1 MANKVKPVAE
11 KEALQYEKD
20 ALLAGLEKRKQNIK
34 VFEDAIA
41 KEYEEIER
49 EKEMIKIIELHQN
62 VK

>member
-1 MANKVKPVAE
+1 MKPVTE

-20 ALLAGLEKRKQNIK
+20 ALLAGLEKRKTNIK
-34 VFEDAIA
+34 IFEEVIA

>member
-1 MANKVKPVAE
+1 MKPVTE

-20 ALLAGLEKRKQNIK
+20 ALLKGLEKRRQNIK
-34 VFEDAIA
+34 IFEEAIV
-41 KEYEEIER
+41 KEHEEIER